1 MNKNETAAVRGLTL
15 LLSLALPALAAAG
28 EIYGKISFDGAA
40 VGEGTAVAAS
50 CGGKTYPA
58 VQTDKAGSYHL
69 VVAETGKCTLT
80 ITYKGEAASMS
91 VASYED
97 AAQADVVLERKDGKL
112 AARRR

>member
-1 MNKNETAAVRGLTL
+1 MSKRNRATTHCLTL
-15 LLSLALPALAAAG
+15 LLALSLPALAAAG

-50 CGGKTYPA
+50 CGGKAYPA
-58 VQTDKAGSYHL
+58 VQTDKAGSYNL

-80 ITYKGEAASMS
+80 ITYKGEAATMS

-97 AAQADVVLERKDGKL
+97 AAQADVALEKKDGKL